1 MIHTLHTM
9 SVRQYG
15 QMDET
20 ENENLLRRWFNP
32 FPLRWFNTDDFYAD
46 LRGALGDG
54 SMNDVENEYYR
65 LISYNKILMLD
76 RMLRMM
82 SLLMVNNNDRNLFA
96 LLFKRQTKPYTG
108 NLNIY
113 QKKVKAITGIDVEDG
128 NDLKKLQKEVQR
140 LLDKY
145 NENFQAPKPQAKID
159 FTEIALG
166 VFSIMEMSYVPDMKL
181 SEFARL
187 KKLAIKKTQ
196 PKDGKHE

>member
-65 LISYNKILMLD
+65 LISYHKILLLD

-82 SLLMVNNNDRNLFA
+82 SLLMVNNNERNLFA
-96 LLFKRQTKPYTG
+96 L
-108 NLNIY
+108 
-113 QKKVKAITGIDVEDG
+113 
-128 NDLKKLQKEVQR
+128 
-140 LLDKY
+140 
-145 NENFQAPKPQAKID
+145 
-159 FTEIALG
+159 
-166 VFSIMEMSYVPDMKL
+166 
-181 SEFARL
+181 
-187 KKLAIKKTQ
+187 
-196 PKDGKHE
+196 